1 MPEYRAIYKC
11 RLCGEVIPYSLI
23 SEREVDRCGV
33 AFGKGKYRYNSI
45 SGRNDI
51 QREIFHPCKDGS
63 YGFADFCGFKKV
75 GAKNESD

>member
-23 SEREVDRCGV
+23 SEKEVDRCV
-33 AFGKGKYRYNSI
+33 AAFEKGKYRYNSV

-51 QREIFHPCKDGS
+51 PRDVFHYCKDGS
-63 YGFADFCGFKKV
+63 CGFADFLGFRKV
-75 GAKNESD
+75 EER